1 MLVLSLPSCLLRPEG
16 CLQVCLSGLSTKA
29 QNNLT
34 FLLDRLNL
42 VRASVW
48 LPRHTS
54 SLCFWTVRKAAQF
67 ILLVNSCHSCH
78 PLWLTHSNTAWNT
91 LPSPSCPF
99 PSPPS
104 PKPFLLPH
112 SLPPSSPTLVKP
124 DLPAFPA
131 PMHVKSFWSILVD
144 FPDTLRVSGGCTGL
158 PNMRAVTAINVICWD
173 SPYWFSRLS
182 RRSLEHTSS
191 SSFQVIS

>member
-1 MLVLSLPSCLLRPEG
+1 MLVFSLPSCLLRPEG
-16 CLQVCLSGLSTKA
+16 CLQVWLSGLSTKA

-48 LPRHTS
+48 LPKHT

-78 PLWLTHSNTAWNT
+78 PLWLAHSNTAWNT

-104 PKPFLLPH
+104 PKPFLLPR
-112 SLPPSSPTLVKP
+112 SLPPFFPYSGQARLTC
-124 DLPAFPA
+124 LPYSYARKEFLK
-131 PMHVKSFWSILVD
+131 HF
-144 FPDTLRVSGGCTGL
+144 GG
-158 PNMRAVTAINVICWD
+158 
-173 SPYWFSRLS
+173 FSR
-182 RRSLEHTSS
+182 HT
-191 SSFQVIS
+191 QG